1 MPINLT
7 LNEIDIFLE
16 KHKLLKLAHEKGENQ
31 NNSMSSIE
39 IELVIKKISQK
50 K

>member
-1 MPINLT
+1 MPMNLT
-7 LNEIDIFLE
+7 LNETDIFLE

-31 NNSMSSIE
+31 NSSMSSIE